1 MENYENLYMNT
12 EHGQQNGS
20 NTSANTMDLNVNE
33 MFIPIYLYIIVSLVN
48 AVIFIVGTFGN
59 ILVIIAVLKFREMRT
74 PTNMFL
80 LNLSVAD
87 ILVLLI
93 CQPAGLVEFFGKDR
107 WFLGQIMCKLVP
119 LMENGVLHVSIL
131 TMIAVTMERYIALC
145 HPFNRNRMSDKI
157 CSTIKICIAIWIVG
171 FVIALPFLYMT
182 KQEDARFY
190 DGSPIKVCRTII
202 DETLRYIYIVM
213 IAIVFFILPLIVL
226 IRIYTKIIKQLTSDT
241 LKCLTKNDKSALTTI
256 RARKQV
262 VKMLIVIIIL
272 FFLTLFPMRFMTL
285 WLIFTPSNDVTKI
298 GLEAFL
304 NLISWTRVL
313 MYINS
318 ACNPVIYSV
327 TSTKFKS
334 AFKKVLNRNV
344 HSRLVGTMSTRCN
357 GNENILRP
365 VITYK
370 PAFRNRSGDTR
381 NEENP
386 YLIIKVLILQ
396 NNENV
401 PNCQGDGMVEEENY

>member
-1 MENYENLYMNT
+1 
-12 EHGQQNGS
+12 
-20 NTSANTMDLNVNE
+20 
-33 MFIPIYLYIIVSLVN
+33 
-48 AVIFIVGTFGN
+48 
-59 ILVIIAVLKFREMRT
+59 
-74 PTNMFL
+74 
-80 LNLSVAD
+80 
-87 ILVLLI
+87 
-93 CQPAGLVEFFGKDR
+93 
-107 WFLGQIMCKLVP
+107 VP

-365 VITYK
+365 GKYH
-370 PAFRNRSGDTR
+370 
-381 NEENP
+381 
-386 YLIIKVLILQ
+386 Y
-396 NNENV
+396 
-401 PNCQGDGMVEEENY
+401 C